1 MGAASDLT
9 CSPCLKRIL
18 ALATHPGLLTQQL
31 NVFDQSWWSKTL
43 LVNTYLR
50 KTAMVVEM
58 VWSNIYN
65 CWVSRLGFAAQARTL
80 FRKGEYVKSD
90 AVPMRRLS

>member
-9 CSPCLKRIL
+9 YSPCLKRVL

-50 KTAMVVEM
+50 KTGMVVEM
-58 VWSNIYN
+58 VW
-65 CWVSRLGFAAQARTL
+65 R
-80 FRKGEYVKSD
+80 E
-90 AVPMRRLS
+90 LS